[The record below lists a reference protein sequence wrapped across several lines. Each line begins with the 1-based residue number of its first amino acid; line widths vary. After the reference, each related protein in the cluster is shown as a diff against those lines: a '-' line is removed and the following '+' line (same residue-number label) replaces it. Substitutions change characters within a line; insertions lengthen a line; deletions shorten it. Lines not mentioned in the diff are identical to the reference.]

1 MQMKSKNICNYLLV
15 PLFILQS
22 YIWQKPY
29 NLVEVRIELL
39 PCEGP
44 LHDFVMDIVAQ
55 HNQYIYNI
63 VNSHHVK
70 ISIFFF
76 LLV

>member
-22 YIWQKPY
+22 YVWHKLY

-39 PCEGP
+39 PCECP
-44 LHDFVMDIVAQ
+44 LHDFVMHIVAQ
-55 HNQYIYNI
+55 HKQYI
-63 VNSHHVK
+63 
-70 ISIFFF
+70 
-76 LLV
+76 

>member
-1 MQMKSKNICNYLLV
+1 MKMNNKNICNYLLV

-22 YIWQKPY
+22 YVRQKPY

-55 HNQYIYNI
+55 HNQYI
-63 VNSHHVK
+63 
-70 ISIFFF
+70 
-76 LLV
+76 